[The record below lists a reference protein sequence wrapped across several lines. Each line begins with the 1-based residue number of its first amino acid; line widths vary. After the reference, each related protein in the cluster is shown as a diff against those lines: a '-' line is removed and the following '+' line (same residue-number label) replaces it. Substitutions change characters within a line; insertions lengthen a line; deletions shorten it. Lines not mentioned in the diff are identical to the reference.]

1 MSDSI
6 SQLEQDGV
14 RVVRVSYADL
24 HGVARGKDIPI
35 GAFPRIV
42 EEGIAHCT
50 AIMTTD
56 LRHNVVAGPETGFR
70 DLVAKPDVTT
80 LVRLPWNPLVA
91 WALADLENVDGSPY
105 GVDARGALR
114 RATAELGALGY
125 APVVGPELEFYL
137 LEHDEAAPGR
147 YRRHVDQDSHVYTVG
162 DVADPRGVLLE
173 LLCTMVDLDLGA
185 FAANHEYG
193 RGQFEINLRHGGA
206 LDAADRAFR
215 FRAVVKDVAAR
226 HGLLATFMGK
236 PWNDDE
242 GSGFHIHLSLA
253 DSGGANVFADPA
265 GERGLSDLLRRFTAG
280 VLAHAPA
287 LMAYL
292 NPTVNAYKRIT
303 PDSLAPTNVN
313 WGYDNRLAMVRVPD
327 DRGAATRAEVRVGDG
342 SANHYLAIAA
352 LLFAG
357 LDGLRHELP
366 LPEPVVGNPYE
377 LPPERLGPAL
387 PGSLEE
393 ALDALEADDV
403 LRAAM
408 GETLSSTF
416 LTIKRHEVARWR
428 AFVSDWEFAEYAHHL

>member
-1 MSDSI
+1 MIDSI

-14 RVVRVSYADL
+14 RVVRVSYSDL
-24 HGVARGKDIPI
+24 HGIARGKDVPI
-35 GAFPRIV
+35 GDFPRLV
-42 EEGIAHCT
+42 HEGLAHCT

-70 DLVAKPDVTT
+70 DLIAKPDVST

-91 WALADLENVDGSPY
+91 WALADPQDVDGSPY
-105 GVDARGALR
+105 AVDARGALR
-114 RATAELGALGY
+114 RATTRLHDLGL
-125 APVVGPELEFYL
+125 APVIGPELEFYL
-137 LEHDEAAPGR
+137 LEPDETAAVR
-147 YRRHVDQDSHVYTVG
+147 FRRHVDQDSHVYTVG

-193 RGQFEINLRHGGA
+193 RGQFEINLRHGAA

-242 GSGFHIHLSLA
+242 GSGFHIHVSLSA
-253 DSGGANVFADPA
+253 GGQNRFADPD
-265 GERGLSDLLRRFTAG
+265 GRDGLSDDLRRFVAG

-287 LMAYL
+287 LMAFL

-313 WGYDNRLAMVRVPD
+313 WGHDNRLAMVRVPEE
-327 DRGAATRAEVRVGDG
+327 RGAATRVEVRVGDG

-352 LLFAG
+352 VLFAG
-357 LDGLRHELP
+357 LDGLLRDLP
-366 LPEPVVGNPYE
+366 LAEPVTGNPYE
-377 LPPERLGPAL
+377 LSEERLGPPL
-387 PGSLEE
+387 PGSLEQ
-393 ALDALEADDV
+393 ALDALEQDHV
-403 LRAAM
+403 LRESM
-408 GETLSSTF
+408 GAELSSTF
-416 LTIKRHEVARWR
+416 LQIKRHEIARWR